1 MATINFLYRSSK
13 ENAPLNVRLLFREEG
28 ADFIIGAISKVMI
41 YDREELIQNPK
52 LSAKEF
58 WNKYAKKRPK
68 DIELINKKAQL
79 EAELNKLENHILKAF
94 DKISYKNATKEWLQ
108 SVIDQYH
115 NPNAKLG
122 IPDNL
127 VEFIDYYIAV
137 RPELKYG
144 TTKKFQTIKSKLIK
158 NAGKFGN
165 APILLHEIDDGFRL
179 KYSEIFSDYNENT
192 ITRDLSEIKTICRF
206 AFEKGLKINPEVFK
220 WSFKMSKTPIVY
232 LNEDEILKIE
242 QKKDLPEYLDNVR
255 DWLLISCYTGQ
266 RISDFMRFE
275 KSMIRIEKNKQG
287 KQIHLIEFTQV
298 KTNTTI
304 AVPLHPKVLEILN
317 KRNGEFPRAISD
329 QKYNDYVKDVCEAAK
344 INERIKGSIMQET
357 KPESGV
363 FRKKSGTY
371 KKWEL
376 VSSHVGRRS
385 FATNNFGRIPT
396 RLIMSAT
403 GHTKEDMFMK
413 YIGKTQTEQAKELA
427 NWF

>member
-1 MATINFLYRSSK
+1 
-13 ENAPLNVRLLFREEG
+13 
-28 ADFIIGAISKVMI
+28 
-41 YDREELIQNPK
+41 
-52 LSAKEF
+52 
-58 WNKYAKKRPK
+58 
-68 DIELINKKAQL
+68 
-79 EAELNKLENHILKAF
+79 
-94 DKISYKNATKEWLQ
+94 
-108 SVIDQYH
+108 
-115 NPNAKLG
+115 
-122 IPDNL
+122 
-127 VEFIDYYIAV
+127 
-137 RPELKYG
+137 
-144 TTKKFQTIKSKLIK
+144 
-158 NAGKFGN
+158 
-165 APILLHEIDDGFRL
+165 
-179 KYSEIFSDYNENT
+179 
-192 ITRDLSEIKTICRF
+192 
-206 AFEKGLKINPEVFK
+206 
-220 WSFKMSKTPIVY
+220 
-232 LNEDEILKIE
+232 
-242 QKKDLPEYLDNVR
+242 
-255 DWLLISCYTGQ
+255 
-266 RISDFMRFE
+266 
-275 KSMIRIEKNKQG
+275 
-287 KQIHLIEFTQV
+287 LIEFTQV

-403 GHTKEDMFMK
+403 GHTKEEMFMK

>member
-1 MATINFLYRSSK
+1 
-13 ENAPLNVRLLFREEG
+13 
-28 ADFIIGAISKVMI
+28 
-41 YDREELIQNPK
+41 
-52 LSAKEF
+52 
-58 WNKYAKKRPK
+58 
-68 DIELINKKAQL
+68 
-79 EAELNKLENHILKAF
+79 
-94 DKISYKNATKEWLQ
+94 
-108 SVIDQYH
+108 
-115 NPNAKLG
+115 
-122 IPDNL
+122 
-127 VEFIDYYIAV
+127 
-137 RPELKYG
+137 
-144 TTKKFQTIKSKLIK
+144 
-158 NAGKFGN
+158 
-165 APILLHEIDDGFRL
+165 
-179 KYSEIFSDYNENT
+179 
-192 ITRDLSEIKTICRF
+192 ICRF

-376 VSSHVGRRS
+376 
-385 FATNNFGRIPT
+385 
-396 RLIMSAT
+396 
-403 GHTKEDMFMK
+403 
-413 YIGKTQTEQAKELA
+413 
-427 NWF
+427 